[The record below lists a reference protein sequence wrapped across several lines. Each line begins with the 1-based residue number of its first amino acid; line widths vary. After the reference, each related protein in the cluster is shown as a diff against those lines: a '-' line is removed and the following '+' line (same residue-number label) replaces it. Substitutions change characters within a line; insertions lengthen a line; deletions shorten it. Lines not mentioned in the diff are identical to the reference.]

1 MMMSVFK
8 PVGGRKGGRE
18 EGEMMSVFN
27 PVGLREGEK
36 GEDEGDWDGE
46 PRLE

>member
-1 MMMSVFK
+1 MCLYLWV
-8 PVGGRKGGRE
+8 GGRE